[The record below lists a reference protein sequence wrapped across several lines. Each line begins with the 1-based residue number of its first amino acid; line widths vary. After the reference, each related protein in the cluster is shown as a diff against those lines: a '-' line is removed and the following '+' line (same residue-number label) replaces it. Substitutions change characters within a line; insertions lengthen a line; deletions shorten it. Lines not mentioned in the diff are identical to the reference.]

1 MAGLPRD
8 FLEQL
13 AQPLIDVYTSIEDEL
28 IQNIAK
34 RFNTGKG
41 LTTQEWQLKK
51 LAELGGLTQDNI
63 KTIAK
68 YVGQVPELVQTALE
82 SAAFQAL
89 KELEPQF
96 AEAVRLGYLNP
107 TDTPLMS
114 ESVKQAISNYA
125 KQALDDFNLVN
136 TTMLNSSLDAYRKG
150 IANTVSAATYD
161 SAQKTMNVAAGEV
174 VTGVKSRQKALSDAI
189 KKMANEG
196 ITAFYDRAGR
206 KWSPEAY
213 VNMDIR
219 TTATNTAHATTFAK
233 CDDYGLDLIEISS
246 HAGAR
251 PKCANDQGKLFSRS
265 NKSGTVR
272 DGNGQS
278 ITYYPWSSSS
288 NGAPDGILGINCGHF
303 ASPFFPGLSYKRS
316 EETQDFEKN
325 AKEYAQSQQQRALER
340 DVREAKREAMAQKA
354 AGNQEAYEEAAAA
367 LKAKQDKYKSFC
379 SDTGR
384 TPRNDRL
391 QVNGYDRRTAADVA
405 KTNREAAERLKR
417 EAAGG
422 LTKEPEKPIIK
433 TDKVKD
439 AYGAERARAVGEQV
453 ANAPPIFGEVWN
465 KYADNIGFD
474 STTYRGTAH
483 YSPASGKVSLNL
495 ERDALGTAHKPAY
508 ETTFHELGHLFD
520 HSAGASGYGSRFL
533 AASGKYSGGIFSST
547 LKAEAEAYTKAVQE
561 RLRAEAV
568 AKGLKASS
576 VLIGDARRAIRSEI
590 WELAKT
596 HGAIAT
602 GDISDIFEGATRG
615 KITGTAGHGASYW
628 SSHDVS
634 VEAFAEMFSASICN
648 PASLAQIQRF
658 FPQSYN
664 IFLQILKSMI

>member
-1 MAGLPRD
+1 MARLPRD

-34 RFNTGKG
+34 RFNSGKG

-82 SAAFQAL
+82 SAAFQVI

-107 TDTPLMS
+107 TDTPVIS

-125 KQALDDFNLVN
+125 KQAVDDFNLVN

-174 VTGVKSRQKALSDAI
+174 ITGVKSRQKALSDAV

-196 ITAFYDRAGR
+196 ITAFYDRAGH

-316 EETQDFEKN
+316 EETQDLKKN
-325 AKEYAQSQQQRALER
+325 AEEYAQSQQQRALER
-340 DVREAKREAMAQKA
+340 DVKNAKREVMAQKA
-354 AGNQEAYEEAAAA
+354 AGNQEAYEAAAAA
-367 LKAKQDKYKSFC
+367 LKAKQDKYKCFC

-391 QVNGYDRRTAADVA
+391 QVNGYDRKTAQDVA
-405 KTNREAAERLKR
+405 KTNAERLKR
-417 EAAGG
+417 EAASG
-422 LTKEPEKPIIK
+422 LTSAPQKPIIN
-433 TDKVKD
+433 TDKVKG
-439 AYGAERARAVGEQV
+439 AYGVNHAKIIGQHV

-465 KYADNIGFD
+465 KYADKIEFD
-474 STTYRGTAH
+474 NTAYQGTAH

-495 ERDALGTAHKPAY
+495 ARDAAGNSFNPPY

-520 HSAGASGYGSRFL
+520 HSAGASNYGSRFFT
-533 AASGKYSGGIFSST
+533 ASSRYSGGIFSST
-547 LKAEAEAYTKAVQE
+547 LKAEADAYTKAVQD
-561 RLRAEAV
+561 RLRADAV
-568 AKGLKASS
+568 ARGFKASS
-576 VLIGDARRAIRSEI
+576 VHIDDARRAIRYEI
-590 WELAKT
+590 FQIART
-596 HGAIAT
+596 NGGVAT

-628 SSHDVS
+628 NSHDVS

-648 PASLAQIQRF
+648 PASLNQIQHF
-658 FPQSYN
+658 FPQSYS
-664 IFLQILKSMI
+664 IFLQILKSII

>member
-1 MAGLPRD
+1 
-8 FLEQL
+8 
-13 AQPLIDVYTSIEDEL
+13 
-28 IQNIAK
+28 
-34 RFNTGKG
+34 
-41 LTTQEWQLKK
+41 
-51 LAELGGLTQDNI
+51 
-63 KTIAK
+63 
-68 YVGQVPELVQTALE
+68 
-82 SAAFQAL
+82 
-89 KELEPQF
+89 
-96 AEAVRLGYLNP
+96 
-107 TDTPLMS
+107 
-114 ESVKQAISNYA
+114 
-125 KQALDDFNLVN
+125 
-136 TTMLNSSLDAYRKG
+136 
-150 IANTVSAATYD
+150 
-161 SAQKTMNVAAGEV
+161 
-174 VTGVKSRQKALSDAI
+174 
-189 KKMANEG
+189 
-196 ITAFYDRAGR
+196 
-206 KWSPEAY
+206 
-213 VNMDIR
+213 
-219 TTATNTAHATTFAK
+219 
-233 CDDYGLDLIEISS
+233 
-246 HAGAR
+246 
-251 PKCANDQGKLFSRS
+251 
-265 NKSGTVR
+265 
-272 DGNGQS
+272 
-278 ITYYPWSSSS
+278 
-288 NGAPDGILGINCGHF
+288 
-303 ASPFFPGLSYKRS
+303 
-316 EETQDFEKN
+316 
-325 AKEYAQSQQQRALER
+325 
-340 DVREAKREAMAQKA
+340 MAQKA